1 MLDTIRFLGAVSH
14 AITIHSND
22 VRKGTAVPYVTHLFG
37 TCALVLADGGS
48 EDEAIAALLH
58 DSIEDHPESVTFE
71 RIAET
76 FGGRVATIVE
86 ECTDTL
92 PEYLISGR
100 SSWKDR
106 KTIFLNRLRRAGPD
120 FRRVALADKLDNARA
135 ILFDYRELGDA
146 LWMRFGSGKAGQLWY
161 YPALVQ
167 AFRDAGANGP
177 MMEEFARVVSDIEEL
192 VGPKNPLT

>member
-22 VRKGTAVPYVTHLFG
+22 VRKGTAVPYATHLLG

-58 DSIEDHPESVTFE
+58 DSIEDHPESVTVG
-71 RIAET
+71 RIAEIY
-76 FGGRVATIVE
+76 GERVATIVE
-86 ECTDTL
+86 GCTDTV
-92 PEYLISGR
+92 PDHAVDASWRQRKVAYL
-100 SSWKDR
+100 K
-106 KTIFLNRLRRAGPD
+106 RLRRASPD
-120 FRRVALADKLDNARA
+120 VLRVALADKLDNARA
-135 ILFDYRELGDA
+135 ILSDYRELGDA
-146 LWMRFGSGKAGQLWY
+146 IWIRFGRGKSGQMWY

-167 AFRDAGANGP
+167 TFRDAGASGP

-192 VGPKNPLT
+192 VGYSEESA